1 MRSYRYVKLNPT
13 GNLTCLVLDRTSP
26 EDEKILTRE
35 LLKECEQVA
44 YLEEPEN
51 PGAVAAVRLMGG
63 EFCGN
68 AAMAAAAW
76 LVRDELAEGEGK
88 SLLLEMSG
96 TEEPVFC
103 TIRKTADG
111 YEGMVAMPPAREIRE
126 ETFADKKFT
135 LVRMDGIVHLIYT
148 GPEMDKQEAEELLKK
163 AAASLPDEAAGLL
176 QWNRETGFL
185 RPLVWVR
192 GSGSLVWENGC
203 GSGSAAVG
211 AAEAL
216 AAGDGTLTTAVKQPG
231 GVISVTVD
239 AQEGSLLSVRITG
252 KVKLDTETVIELP

>member
-13 GNLTCLVLDRTSP
+13 GNLTCLVLDPASP

-76 LVRDELAEGEGK
+76 LVRDGLAEGEEK

-126 ETFADKKFT
+126 ETFAGIPFT
-135 LVRMDGIVHLIYT
+135 AGPDGGHCAPDLYRPGNGKAGGGGT
-148 GPEMDKQEAEELLKK
+148 AE
-163 AAASLPDEAAGLL
+163 
-176 QWNRETGFL
+176 
-185 RPLVWVR
+185 
-192 GSGSLVWENGC
+192 GSGGLP
-203 GSGSAAVG
+203 
-211 AAEAL
+211 
-216 AAGDGTLTTAVKQPG
+216 AG
-231 GVISVTVD
+231 
-239 AQEGSLLSVRITG
+239 
-252 KVKLDTETVIELP
+252 

>member
-1 MRSYRYVKLNPT
+1 MRSYRYVKLDPT
-13 GNLTCLVLDRTSP
+13 GNMTCLVLDPASP

-44 YLEEPEN
+44 YLEEPVK

-76 LVRDELAEGEGK
+76 LVRDELAEGEEK

-103 TIRKTADG
+103 TVRKTADC

-126 ETFADKKFT
+126 ETFAGKNYT

-148 GPEMDKQEAEELLKK
+148 GPEMEKQACCSGTGKSDFSGRWYGYGEAE
-163 AAASLPDEAAGLL
+163 A
-176 QWNRETGFL
+176 W
-185 RPLVWVR
+185 
-192 GSGSLVWENGC
+192 SGKT
-203 GSGSAAVG
+203 
-211 AAEAL
+211 AAEA
-216 AAGDGTLTTAVKQPG
+216 AAPLSARRKRCGPGT
-231 GVISVTVD
+231 
-239 AQEGSLLSVRITG
+239 ER
-252 KVKLDTETVIELP
+252 